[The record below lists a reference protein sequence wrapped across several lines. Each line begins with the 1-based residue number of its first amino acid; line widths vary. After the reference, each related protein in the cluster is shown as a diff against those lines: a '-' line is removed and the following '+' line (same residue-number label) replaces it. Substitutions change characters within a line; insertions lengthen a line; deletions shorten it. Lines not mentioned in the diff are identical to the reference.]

1 MRQISHPANTSNRS
15 SKASGSSP
23 SVAEAFDI
31 KELGVPIRGY
41 RIAEAAQYMG
51 VSPWFVELKIRS
63 GELPAL
69 RLCRHYTILRED
81 MDEFLNKQRA
91 AIERQ
96 KGAA

>member
-1 MRQISHPANTSNRS
+1 MKSAT
-15 SKASGSSP
+15 
-23 SVAEAFDI
+23 
-31 KELGVPIRGY
+31 PIMAHGERRGY
-41 RIAEAAQYMG
+41 RIAEAAAYMG

-96 KGAA
+96 KGCAA

>member
-1 MRQISHPANTSNRS
+1 MRDNPDVDVTRPTANNER
-15 SKASGSSP
+15 
-23 SVAEAFDI
+23 
-31 KELGVPIRGY
+31 RGY
-41 RIAEAAQYMG
+41 RIAEAARYMG

-81 MDEFLNKQRA
+81 MDEYLNKQ

-96 KGAA
+96 KGIEHES